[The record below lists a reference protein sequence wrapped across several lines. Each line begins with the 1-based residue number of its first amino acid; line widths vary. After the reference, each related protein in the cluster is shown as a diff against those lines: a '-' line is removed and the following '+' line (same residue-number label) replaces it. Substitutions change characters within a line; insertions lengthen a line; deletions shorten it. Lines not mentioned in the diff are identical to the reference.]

1 MAGDDSSR
9 APRDLPDLSV
19 LWVVALVLAS
29 WVALLFLAPI
39 ARWPEPVVV
48 VLTNQTDAAVLVDTR
63 GWDGSLGVAGPVAET
78 LAPGGTT
85 TLRSWTATSPCVRV
99 VDPATGRIGA
109 ASLAGA
115 TQRGDTVRVRV
126 RRPTGDEPARPSLSM
141 PCPAELADD
150 RVRIGMGRYFESG
163 NPGRILR
170 ERILGTH

>member
-1 MAGDDSSR
+1 MAGEDSSR
-9 APRDLPDLSV
+9 VARDLPDLSV

-29 WVALLFLAPI
+29 SVALFLAPI
-39 ARWPEPVVV
+39 ARWPKPVVV
-48 VLTNQTDAAVLVDTR
+48 VLTNQTDEAVLVDTR
-63 GWDGSLGVAGPVAET
+63 AWDGSLGVAGPVAET
-78 LAPGGTT
+78 LAPGATT

-115 TQRGDTVRVRV
+115 TQPGDTVRVRV
-126 RRPTGDEPARPSLSM
+126 RRPTGDEPARPSLSI

-150 RVRIGMGRYFESG
+150 RVRIGLGRYFESG

>member
-1 MAGDDSSR
+1 MAGEDSSR
-9 APRDLPDLSV
+9 VARDLPDLSV

-29 WVALLFLAPI
+29 SVALFLAPI
-39 ARWPEPVVV
+39 ARWPEPIVL
-48 VLTNQTDAAVLVDTR
+48 VLTNETDEAVLVDTR
-63 GWDGSLGVAGPVAET
+63 AWDGSLGVAGPVAET

-85 TLRSWTATSPCVRV
+85 TLRSWTATSCVRV

-115 TQRGDTVRVRV
+115 TQPGDTVRVRV
-126 RRPTGDEPARPSLSM
+126 RRPTGDEPARPSLSI
-141 PCPAELADD
+141 PCAAELAED
-150 RVRIGMGRYFESG
+150 RVRIGLGRYFESG

>member
-1 MAGDDSSR
+1 MAGDDSSSV
-9 APRDLPDLSV
+9 PRDFPHPSV
-19 LWVVALVLAS
+19 LWVVALMSATS
-29 WVALLFLAPI
+29 AALLLLAPI
-39 ARWPEPVVV
+39 ARWPEPIVL
-48 VLTNQTDAAVLVDTR
+48 VLTNETDEAVLVDTR
-63 GWDGSLGVAGPVAET
+63 AWDGSLGVAGPVAET

-99 VDPATGRIGA
+99 VDPVTGRIGA

-115 TQRGDTVRVRV
+115 TQPGDTVRVRV
-126 RRPTGDEPARPSLSM
+126 RRPTGDEPARPSLSI

-150 RVRIGMGRYFESG
+150 RVRIGLGRYFESG